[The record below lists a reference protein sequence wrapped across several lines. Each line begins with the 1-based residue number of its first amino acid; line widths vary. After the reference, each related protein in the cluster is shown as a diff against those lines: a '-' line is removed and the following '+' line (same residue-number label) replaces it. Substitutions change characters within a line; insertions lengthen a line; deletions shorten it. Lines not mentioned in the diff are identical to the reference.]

1 MKLPPFHESWLP
13 IIEPYNDFITT
24 ILGEVTQSAYAPK
37 FERIFTAL
45 SMPLENVKVVIF
57 GQDPYPN
64 PLQATGLAFS
74 IPRDFLP
81 IPATLNNIYRELT
94 SDLGIAPA
102 AHGDLSSWAD
112 QGVLLLNRTLTIRQS
127 QSNSDQK
134 IGWQKVTNAIA
145 MELGNRQV
153 AAILW
158 GKSAQELSELFPVT
172 RTLTSPHPSPLSAY
186 RGFFGSRPF
195 SKSNKILEELG
206 HPPVD
211 WQVK

>member
-1 MKLPPFHESWLP
+1 MKLPLFHESWWQ
-13 IIEPYNDFITT
+13 IIEPHSEDIAK
-24 ILGEVTQSAYAPK
+24 IIGEVTQSVYAPK
-37 FERIFTAL
+37 FDDIFAAL
-45 SMPLENVKVVIF
+45 SMPLEKVKIVIF

-74 IPRDFLP
+74 IPRNFSP
-81 IPATLNNIYRELT
+81 IPATLTNIYRELD
-94 SDLGIAPA
+94 SDLGIVPA

-158 GKSAQELSELFPVT
+158 GKSAQEVSEFFPAT
-172 RTLTSPHPSPLSAY
+172 RTLSSPHPSPLSAY
-186 RGFFGSRPF
+186 RGFFGSKPF
-195 SKSNKILEELG
+195 SRANEILGELG
-206 HPPVD
+206 QVPVE